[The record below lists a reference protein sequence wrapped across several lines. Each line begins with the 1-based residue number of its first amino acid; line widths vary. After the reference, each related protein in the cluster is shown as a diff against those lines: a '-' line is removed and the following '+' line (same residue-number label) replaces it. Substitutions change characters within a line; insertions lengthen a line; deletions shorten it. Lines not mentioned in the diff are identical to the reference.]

1 MPLHKLLP
9 EFLQRED
16 ETANEPDGPVLH
28 ECRHCGSKFDDAP
41 TTCPV
46 CGASEIA
53 TYEFSSEPTESEPPD
68 GSSSGH
74 ETDAAPDE
82 TDTDGNSGPD

>member
-53 TYEFSSEPTESEPPD
+53 TYEFSSESPDDSSNGNETDDGPD
-68 GSSSGH
+68 G
-74 ETDAAPDE
+74 
-82 TDTDGNSGPD
+82 TDTDGNSEPD